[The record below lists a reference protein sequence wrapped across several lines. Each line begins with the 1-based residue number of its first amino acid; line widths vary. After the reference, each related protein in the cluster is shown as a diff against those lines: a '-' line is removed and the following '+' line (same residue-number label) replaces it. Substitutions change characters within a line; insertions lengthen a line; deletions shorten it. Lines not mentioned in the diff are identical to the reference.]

1 MAPVVVVVVVLG
13 VGDDDVMQPEMDT
26 GMGVGWSK
34 SEKNNAR
41 MVCSAPGP
49 PPLAASRGLEYP
61 GRPNLL
67 ASRGA
72 VGPEDRDGGI
82 KVVEINRAPR
92 SARRDTSARF
102 LAEAARARGPA
113 GDLRLRKTG
122 LSIDL
127 LVLAQHS
134 YTGFHLARVVRRPP
148 MPPPPAR

>member
-1 MAPVVVVVVVLG
+1 MAPVVVVVVLLG

-67 ASRGA
+67 GGRGGAIAA

-82 KVVEINRAPR
+82 KVVEINRALR
-92 SARRDTSARF
+92 SG
-102 LAEAARARGPA
+102 AA
-113 GDLRLRKTG
+113 
-122 LSIDL
+122 
-127 LVLAQHS
+127 AQS
-134 YTGFHLARVVRRPP
+134 LFSKKKC
-148 MPPPPAR
+148 